1 MDLTTRWLVVIWAT
15 KSNIWM
21 HFESLI
27 GWIPYLSKKIGF
39 LGISSYFQGFLK
51 GCLDFKPNNSSLIP
65 SPTTLFG
72 ISLFC
77 RISNQTTPHWFHLQ
91 LFGISL
97 FCLMVLLHA
106 SVALVK
112 IWCSTI
118 FTKKILSPSQIVSP
132 LFYFGMFQNKAF
144 FEKSLNK
151 IFLLSIILFKKSILL
166 FLLEFKLTRVNLKIC
181 TFLTNR
187 QLIK

>member
-15 KSNIWM
+15 RSNIWVN
-21 HFESLI
+21 FESLI
-27 GWIPYLSKKIGF
+27 GWILYLSKMIGF

-51 GCLDFKPNNSSLIP
+51 GCLDFKPNNPSLIP
-65 SPTTLFG
+65 SPTTLY
-72 ISLFC
+72 
-77 RISNQTTPHWFHLQ
+77 
-91 LFGISL
+91 GISL

-112 IWCSTI
+112 ICSTI
-118 FTKKILSPSQIVSP
+118 FTNIILFPSQIVSP
-132 LFYFGMFQNKAF
+132 LFYFRMFQNKVL

-151 IFLLSIILFKKSILL
+151 IRLLPIILFKKSILL
-166 FLLEFKLTRVNLKIC
+166 FFLEFKLTRVNLKIC

>member
-15 KSNIWM
+15 RSNIWVN
-21 HFESLI
+21 FESLI
-27 GWIPYLSKKIGF
+27 GWILYLSKMIGF

-51 GCLDFKPNNSSLIP
+51 GCLDFKPNNPSLIP
-65 SPTTLFG
+65 SPTTLY
-72 ISLFC
+72 
-77 RISNQTTPHWFHLQ
+77 
-91 LFGISL
+91 GISL

-106 SVALVK
+106 YVALVK
-112 IWCSTI
+112 ICSTI
-118 FTKKILSPSQIVSP
+118 FTNIILFPSQIVSP
-132 LFYFGMFQNKAF
+132 LFYFRMFQNKVF

-151 IFLLSIILFKKSILL
+151 IRLLPIILFKKSILL
-166 FLLEFKLTRVNLKIC
+166 FFLEFKLTRVNLKIC

>member
-1 MDLTTRWLVVIWAT
+1 MVVIWAT
-15 KSNIWM
+15 KSNIWVN
-21 HFESLI
+21 FESLI

-51 GCLDFKPNNSSLIP
+51 GCLDFKLNNSPLIP
-65 SPTTLFG
+65 SPTT
-72 ISLFC
+72 
-77 RISNQTTPHWFHLQ
+77 

-118 FTKKILSPSQIVSP
+118 FTKKILSPSQIVSL

-151 IFLLSIILFKKSILL
+151 IRLLPIILFKKSILL

-181 TFLTNR
+181 TFLTNK